1 MNATGRLVTR
11 SGSDSVVVGLAGS
24 WAGAATRGGA
34 PFAIPVPPQLQTAVA
49 VDREGNQVL
58 VGAFAGRL
66 RVPGGELT
74 SAGGTDIFVTKTS
87 RAGAPVFP
95 PERFG
100 GPGDDAATG
109 VAVDED
115 GSIVLSGTFQG
126 EIEFGGQR
134 LRAQVR
140 HPGQRAVFIARL
152 DPAGKLVWVEQIAVA
167 NQPTQVSVAV
177 GPDHNIV
184 VGVTATGTVAS
195 TAGQVVLPG
204 QSVTLDVLS
213 PKGDP
218 ITPPA
223 PKVMAHV
230 APRRLRAFALPDGRR
245 PDAGVRTRR
254 VRRLDLRRPIP
265 TVAMSRG
272 TESASARSARSAS
285 GDATAGH
292 LHSGQRL
299 LPGCLRLHR
308 SGLQPGPVL
317 RRDLLGLDLHRRG
330 EQHLPRRLPAVARA
344 FATTPTSGRRGEKRP
359 QKALDS
365 AEVGGVDGPRIA
377 ITASIESAGLAGDA
391 HQRRRTASA
400 ALLVEAPGVGRSA
413 LPRTVPLR

>member
-1 MNATGRLVTR
+1 MAAIIRASVARTRLGDAMNATGRLVTR
-11 SGSDSVVVGLAGS
+11 SGSIALLLGLLLVGGCRH
-24 WAGAATRGGA
+24 TRGR

-87 RAGAPVFP
+87 RAGTPVFQ

-126 EIEFGGQR
+126 EIELGGQR

-152 DPAGKLVWVEQIAVA
+152 DPAGKLVWVRQIAVA
-167 NQPTQVSVAV
+167 NQPTQVSVAI

-218 ITPPA
+218 ITPSA
-223 PKVMAHV
+223 PKVMA
-230 APRRLRAFALPDGRR
+230 LSLPVGCAHSPCQAGGTLVPGCG
-245 PDAGVRTRR
+245 PDACIGWICNV
-254 VRRLDLRRPIP
+254 DSYCCD
-265 TVAMSRG
+265 VAWDG
-272 TESASARSARSAS
+272 ICV
-285 GDATAGH
+285 G
-292 LHSGQRL
+292 
-299 LPGCLRLHR
+299 
-308 SGLQPGPVL
+308 
-317 RRDLLGLDLHRRG
+317 
-330 EQHLPRRLPAVARA
+330 
-344 FATTPTSGRRGEKRP
+344 
-359 QKALDS
+359 
-365 AEVGGVDGPRIA
+365 EVGSVC
-377 ITASIESAGLAGDA
+377 
-391 HQRRRTASA
+391 QRRCDCAGICVQGNPFYPDACACTGQVFTHDSYCGETYWDSICIG
-400 ALLVEAPGVGRSA
+400 EANSICFAGCQ
-413 LPRTVPLR
+413 